1 MNIQHVFAHNMKALR
16 KQRGLTQE
24 ELSEKSNLHR
34 TYIGGIEQERIN
46 VSLKNIGKIA
56 NALDTNPAFFFV
68 DLAALEHD
76 EVASKSHTKNAF
88 SSHSEQ
94 LPHNDNSGD
103 DTTIYSLCVQKGA
116 EMSIQP
122 IKIENIN
129 LDLQILCS
137 LIQSGY
143 AEGELAQRY
152 EKTKL
157 ELFEYFHYSSQ
168 EQHNLDLENWEKEM
182 AMYHQVRMNSLI
194 NECEWCMF
202 PAFGRDLRFS
212 EPGKIRYNHIRSIC
226 RLYYR
231 GK

>member
-1 MNIQHVFAHNMKALR
+1 MNIQYVFAHNMKALR

-68 DLAALEHD
+68 DLTALEHD

-88 SSHSEQ
+88 SSRSEQ

-168 EQHNLDLENWEKEM
+168 EQHRLDLE
-182 AMYHQVRMNSLI
+182 S
-194 NECEWCMF
+194 
-202 PAFGRDLRFS
+202 
-212 EPGKIRYNHIRSIC
+212 
-226 RLYYR
+226 
-231 GK
+231 